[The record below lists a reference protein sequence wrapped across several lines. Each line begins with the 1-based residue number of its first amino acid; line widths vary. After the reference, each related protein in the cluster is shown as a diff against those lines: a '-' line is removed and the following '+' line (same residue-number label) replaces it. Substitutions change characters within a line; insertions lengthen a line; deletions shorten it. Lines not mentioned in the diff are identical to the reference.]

1 MFLPICKK
9 EEFPRTAHGLA
20 VKDEYLARV
29 LAGEEFLLF
38 DGALGTMFQREGL
51 AAGALSELLNLSDPA
66 AVTAIHRAYVEAG
79 AQVVTTNTFGA
90 NGRKLAGKATVQEV
104 FFAAVENAR
113 AAGPRY
119 VAADIGPT
127 GALLKPLG
135 TLAFDEAYELFAEQV
150 RAAEAAGA
158 DLIAIETM
166 TDLAEMKAAF
176 FAAKEQTRL
185 PVFATMTFG
194 EDGRT
199 FLGTSPCIAARC
211 LEAWGA
217 DALGINCSLGPAEIA
232 PLVDSMLAVTSRPLI
247 VQANAGLPQAAAG
260 TASYSLDAEAF
271 CEGVLPLIEAGVSI
285 VGGCCGT
292 DPSYIEALAE
302 LLEGRVPCPRTSV
315 QLPAVT
321 SAQVYL
327 ELGEGEVYVIGER
340 LNPTGRKRIQEAIRC
355 GDFNAIAQEAIDQD
369 RAGADI
375 LDVNVGL
382 PGIDEPAILS
392 SFGERLQGV
401 TTCPLQFDSSDPR
414 AIEAAVRS
422 YAGIPLINS
431 VNASAESLAAV
442 LPIAAHYGCAVLGLT
457 LDEGGIPPR
466 AEERLALARRIL
478 QTAQGYG
485 IPSCQVL
492 IDSLVM
498 AAATNPAEARETLRA
513 TALISD
519 QLGLRTVLGVSNV
532 SFGLPGRRSFN
543 ATYLAAALASGLNLP
558 IMDPL
563 DEAMVSSVRTWRVLT
578 GQDQDAKSYI
588 SSSQKQPPS
597 LAPSTLG
604 QQGEVSPA
612 AALFDAVVAGKRGV
626 ASTLV
631 GQVDAPLPLI
641 EEALIPA
648 LDEVGRRYEEGS
660 YFLPQLMASAEAA
673 KEAFDELRRLGGPE
687 PSPEKREDGPIVL
700 ATVKG
705 DIHDIGKNIAA
716 MLLENYGYRIIDLGR
731 DVEPEAILQA
741 VRENGALAVGL
752 SALMTT
758 TLPAMERTVALLRQ
772 ELPQVKVF
780 VGGAV
785 LTPEYAR
792 SLGAD
797 FHAPDAASTPKLLAQ
812 ALEG

>member
-9 EEFPRTAHGLA
+9 EVFPRKGHGLA

-38 DGALGTMFQREGL
+38 DGALGTMFQRQGL

-292 DPSYIEALAE
+292 DPSYIEALAK
-302 LLEGRVPCPRTSV
+302 LLEGRVPRPRTSV

-369 RAGADI
+369 KAGADI

-382 PGIDEPAILS
+382 PGIDEPALLA
-392 SFGERLQGV
+392 SFGERLSGV
-401 TTCPLQFDSSDPR
+401 TTCPLQFDSSDAR
-414 AIEAAVRS
+414 AIEAAVRP

-466 AEERLALARRIL
+466 AEERLDLAQRIL
-478 QTAQGYG
+478 RTAQGYG

-498 AAATNPAEARETLRA
+498 AAATNPAEAREALRA
-513 TALISD
+513 TALIGER
-519 QLGLRTVLGVSNV
+519 LGLRTVLGVSNV

-563 DEAMVSSVRTWRVLT
+563 DETMVSSVRAWRVLS

-588 SSSQKQPPS
+588 SSSQKRPPS
-597 LAPSTLG
+597 LEPSALG
-604 QQGEVSPA
+604 QQGEASPA

-673 KEAFDELRRLGGPE
+673 KEAFDELRRLGGSE
-687 PSPEKREDGPIVL
+687 PSREKREDGPIVL